1 MRRWSARTRSCSLPR
16 DRAVS
21 PSRYTPPLQS
31 PDDFMPG
38 IFSEDAS
45 RQCRSVPH
53 SYREVPVSRTS
64 SREGSPD
71 HKLHGVSR
79 SYIHAL
85 EEWGDHMKQW
95 QEREAKLLT
104 LIERIARINTERGAS
119 HMEPSVCSQS
129 GDESDG
135 RSSLSEKAS
144 MQSEFAQLA
153 KPYPNRAFA
162 AGLAISKKGCGDG
175 WKPDWDGVFPLK
187 VFRGA
192 EYRVVRVPAHWDD
205 ESLLRELRKTYDGLR
220 KVWRKWVSLRNV
232 GYVITQYFPGDCLLM
247 AESQQVDD
255 HSLGEWLAVTPNRI
269 QFLSIMQEDHSFIY
283 PQRIGPARVSPAKNM
298 RLRWFLHHPE
308 YMKGRHEFMQVLTAD
323 PDLGIEFIERWQLS
337 RIAIGVLIPV
347 FASLAIGVVYSGVMD
362 DPSTGFTIAGMFTC
376 TRNLRQGWLKNCD
389 FRLRNV
395 RILRVSGAGRPS
407 ESRRLLVVSG
417 TRCKCFTSA
426 ATSSCQ
432 RNG

>member
-1 MRRWSARTRSCSLPR
+1 
-16 DRAVS
+16 
-21 PSRYTPPLQS
+21 
-31 PDDFMPG
+31 
-38 IFSEDAS
+38 
-45 RQCRSVPH
+45 
-53 SYREVPVSRTS
+53 
-64 SREGSPD
+64 
-71 HKLHGVSR
+71 
-79 SYIHAL
+79 
-85 EEWGDHMKQW
+85 
-95 QEREAKLLT
+95 
-104 LIERIARINTERGAS
+104 
-119 HMEPSVCSQS
+119 
-129 GDESDG
+129 
-135 RSSLSEKAS
+135 

-232 GYVITQYFPGDCLLM
+232 GY
-247 AESQQVDD
+247 
-255 HSLGEWLAVTPNRI
+255 PNRI

-362 DPSTGFTIAGMFTC
+362 DPSTGFTIAGY
-376 TRNLRQGWLKNCD
+376 
-389 FRLRNV
+389 V
-395 RILRVSGAGRPS
+395 
-407 ESRRLLVVSG
+407 
-417 TRCKCFTSA
+417 TSA
-426 ATSSCQ
+426 YSVCLVLVGLL
-432 RNG
+432 NLVDF